1 MTIINEER
9 KYGELKKK
17 ALEWWIV
24 KDVMLK
30 KLTWLKKTKKKALMK
45 LLKAIKLLVTFKTVN
60 TKWSRIV

>member
-30 KLTWLKKTKKKALMK
+30 KLTWLKKTKKKGINEV
-45 LLKAIKLLVTFKTVN
+45 IKSNKIISN
-60 TKWSRIV
+60 I

>member
-45 LLKAIKLLVTFKTVN
+45 LLKGIKLLVTFKTVN